1 MDWTVEELQGID
13 LGDERL
19 NKRTFRLLGDLFA
32 NASQS
37 IPASCG
43 GWAETQAAYR
53 YFANGQVDW
62 QKILAPHFSRTEER
76 IRQQALVLCIQ
87 DTTELDF
94 NGQAIIG
101 MGRLSHDRQRGMYL
115 PPTLVVTPER
125 EALGVAD
132 AWMWARGGSK
142 ASDLAAPTVAESRR
156 WMEGYQRVA
165 EMAARLPETRLVYV
179 ADREADIGE
188 WIGWAGAQQNPAD
201 WLVRSTHNRKVAG
214 EGAKL
219 WDGFRPDHQVGSV
232 TFTLP
237 ARARQPCR
245 QVTQALSVRRCRI
258 VTPQGPVGVT
268 ALLAREENP
277 PAGCPPVEWRLLTNR
292 RVDSA
297 EQAAELIDWYRARW
311 EIEMFFHVL
320 KTGCKVESLQLSSMD
335 RVERALA
342 LYMLVAWRVL
352 RLMRLGR
359 ACPSLSCEVFFSRE
373 EWQAAYW
380 VARKPLPA
388 EPPQLNV
395 MIRMVAGF
403 GGFLGRRRDGEPGAK
418 TLWIGLQRPMGFAAG
433 IQAFREHQ
441 TCV

>member
-1 MDWTVEELQGID
+1 MDWVVEELQGID

-19 NKRTFRLLGDLFA
+19 NKRTYRLVGDFFA

-62 QKILAPHFSRTEER
+62 QKILSPHFKQTEGR
-76 IRQQALVLCIQ
+76 IRTQEVVLCIQ

-94 NGQAIIG
+94 NGQAIGG

-115 PPTLVVTPER
+115 HPTLVVTPDR
-125 EALGVAD
+125 EALGVTD
-132 AWMWARGGSK
+132 AWMWARGESK
-142 ASDLAAPTVAESRR
+142 AADLANPAVAESSR
-156 WMEGYQRVA
+156 WLEGYRQVA
-165 EMAARLPETRLVYV
+165 EMASRLPGTRLVYV
-179 ADREADIGE
+179 ADREADIGAL
-188 WIGWAGAQQNPAD
+188 IGGADQQKTPAD
-201 WLVRSTHNRKVAG
+201 WLIRSTHNRKVAS
-214 EGAKL
+214 EDAKL
-219 WDGFRPDHQVGSV
+219 WDGFTPDHQVGSV
-232 TFTLP
+232 VFSLP
-237 ARARQPCR
+237 ARDNQPCR
-245 QVTQALSVRRCRI
+245 EVEQTLSVRRCQI
-258 VTPQGPVGVT
+258 KTKQGNIQVT
-268 ALLAREENP
+268 AVLAEEENP
-277 PAGCPPVEWRLLTNR
+277 PTGCPPVEWRLLTNR
-292 RVDSA
+292 SIGNA
-297 EQAAELIDWYRARW
+297 EQVAELVDWYRARW

-320 KTGCKVESLQLSSMD
+320 KTGCKVEALQLSTID

-359 ACPSLSCEVFFSRE
+359 TCPDLSCELFFSRE
-373 EWQAAYW
+373 EWQAAHW

-388 EPPQLNV
+388 EPPALNA

-403 GGFLGRRRDGEPGAK
+403 GGFLGRKQDGEPGVK
-418 TLWIGLQRPMGFAAG
+418 TLWTGLQRLMDFAAG
-433 IQAFREHQ
+433 IQAFREQQ